1 MGDTEGFLSMGVIG
15 SKFYFNKMTLCTM
28 WEAGGPE
35 AELVAKESVTV
46 LLQDFSRGKCRGP

>member
-1 MGDTEGFLSMGVIG
+1 
-15 SKFYFNKMTLCTM
+15 M

-46 LLQDFSRGKCRGP
+46 LLQDFPGENVEGPDLGRSGEDQQPSPK